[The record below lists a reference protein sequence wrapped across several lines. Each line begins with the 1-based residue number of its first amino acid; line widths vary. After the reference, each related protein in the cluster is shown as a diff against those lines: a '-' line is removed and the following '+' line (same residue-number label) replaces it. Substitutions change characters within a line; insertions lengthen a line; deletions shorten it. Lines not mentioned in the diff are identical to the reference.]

1 MQTYDGLVELS
12 NDKLEKMFK
21 NGTVTLDLSKEVDET
36 LNGWIK
42 NAKLL
47 GEKDKVKEYKK
58 LKKFMKE
65 NK

>member
-1 MQTYDGLVELS
+1 MEMCSDFTIDENKLKEL
-12 NDKLEKMFK
+12 FK
-21 NGTVTLDLSKEVDET
+21 NGTFTLDLSNEVNET

-47 GEKDKVKEYKK
+47 GEKDKVKEYKR
-58 LKKFMKE
+58 LKKFMKN